1 MKKFDKVIIIFFIA
15 VALFGGI
22 FIKINQKKNY
32 SEKYAEIYV
41 EGALYK
47 KVILDNSNQ
56 KEIINIETNL
66 GKNVVEINNGG
77 VRITDSDCPDK
88 ICVKDGFKSNPGEVL
103 VCLPHKVVIEIKG
116 KNNKSEVDSV
126 SH

>member
-1 MKKFDKVIIIFFIA
+1 MKKFDKIIIVFFIA

-22 FIKINQKKNY
+22 FIKINQKKDY

-41 EGALYK
+41 KGTLYK
-47 KVILDNSNQ
+47 KVILDKGKP

-66 GKNVVEINNGG
+66 GKNIVEINNGG
-77 VRITDSDCPDK
+77 VSITDSDCPDK

-116 KNNKSEVDSV
+116 ENNKSEVDIV